1 VDTIEMHLQSLSKRM
16 AKDPK
21 ASIQVEDVVDMLLD
35 VRNYVDTL
43 AMPFDGDELTKTI
56 NRLKKK

>member
-1 VDTIEMHLQSLSKRM
+1 MDTIEMYLQSLSKRM

>member
-1 VDTIEMHLQSLSKRM
+1 MDTIEMYLQSLSKRM

-43 AMPFDGDELTKTI
+43 AVPFDGDELTKTI

>member
-1 VDTIEMHLQSLSKRM
+1 M

-21 ASIQVEDVVDMLLD
+21 ASIQVGDVIDMLLD

-43 AMPFDGDELTKTI
+43 AIPFDGDELTKII
-56 NRLKKK
+56 NKLKKK

>member
-1 VDTIEMHLQSLSKRM
+1 MDTIEMHLQSLSKRM

-21 ASIQVEDVVDMLLD
+21 ASIRVEDVVDMLLD

>member
-1 VDTIEMHLQSLSKRM
+1 MDTIEMHLQSLSKRM

>member
-1 VDTIEMHLQSLSKRM
+1 MHLQSLSKRM